1 MKPTLFV
8 LLLMTAAIWAQ
19 DAPKITQAII
29 EVKYA
34 DVNHLADL
42 LRPMFNANMKAESS
56 LHVIAVSGQPDVV
69 AAVTAAIQKLDVPLS
84 AEPDVE
90 FAV

>member
-29 EVKYA
+29 EVK
-34 DVNHLADL
+34 
-42 LRPMFNANMKAESS
+42 
-56 LHVIAVSGQPDVV
+56 
-69 AAVTAAIQKLDVPLS
+69 
-84 AEPDVE
+84 
-90 FAV
+90 